1 MSFLPDRIDKRHRDA
16 RIRDSQFF
24 LTVMAVAC
32 ESALAGISESPVKLT
47 AFQQDY
53 IVRPMSRTPDVLY
66 MKRVLRLA
74 RKGRG
79 LTSPNPMVGALVVR
93 EGKVVGEG
101 YHHAAGEPH
110 AEVLALEEAGIQ
122 AVGATIYTNLEPC
135 CHTKKRT
142 PPCTEAIIKSG
153 IRHVVSAMKDP
164 NPMVYGKGFE
174 RLRNAGIEVVD
185 ELLFS
190 EAEALNEAFIKHK
203 TTGRPFVTLKAAM
216 TLDGRISTASGES
229 RWISGE
235 KSRAEV
241 DHLRAEVD
249 AVLVGIGTVL
259 VDNPML
265 KLRKVKGK
273 NPLRIVVDPQLQIP
287 MDFNLISNL
296 ESSATLILSTDGA
309 SAEKVQAL
317 RDQGITVLSLPN
329 EGGMIA
335 FESILN
341 CLGKRG
347 LTSLLIEGGAGV
359 NGIALRSGLVDRVIF
374 YIAPK
379 FFCGDDAKAVVGGE
393 AIASLSSALALE
405 NVKVKRLGEDIR
417 IEGRIRK

>member
-1 MSFLPDRIDKRHRDA
+1 
-16 RIRDSQFF
+16 
-24 LTVMAVAC
+24 
-32 ESALAGISESPVKLT
+32 
-47 AFQQDY
+47 
-53 IVRPMSRTPDVLY
+53 
-66 MKRVLRLA
+66 MKHVLRLA

-110 AEVLALEEAGIQ
+110 AEVLALEEAGRR

-135 CHTKKRT
+135 CHTEKRT
-142 PPCTEAIIKSG
+142 PPCTEAIIQSG

-174 RLRNAGIEVVD
+174 RLRDAGIEVVD
-185 ELLFS
+185 ELLLS
-190 EAEALNEAFIKHK
+190 EAEALNEVFIKHK

-229 RWISGE
+229 RWISG
-235 KSRAEV
+235 KKARAEV
-241 DHLRAEVD
+241 DRLRAEVD
-249 AVLVGIGTVL
+249 AVLIGIGTVL
-259 VDNPML
+259 ADNPML

-273 NPLRIVVDPQLQIP
+273 NPIRIVIDPQLKIP
-287 MDFNLISNL
+287 MTFHLVSNL
-296 ESSATLILSTDGA
+296 ESTETLILSTEGA
-309 SAEKVQAL
+309 SAEKMQVL
-317 RDQGITVLSLPN
+317 RDKGVTVVPLPD
-329 EGGMIA
+329 EQGMIS
-335 FESILN
+335 FETILDH
-341 CLGKRG
+341 LGRRG

-359 NGIALRSGLVDRVIF
+359 NGMALRSGLVDRVIF

-379 FFCGDDAKAVVGGE
+379 FLCGDDARGVVGGK
-393 AIASLSSALALE
+393 AIGTLSSALSLE
-405 NVKVKRLGEDIR
+405 NLKVRRLGEDIR